1 MTGFVSRRSGLE
13 TQLCAWIFWPC
24 HTRRLREIRW
34 PAQYSR
40 TLQRPRIQAPE
51 NQAQTLISLRLLCLL
66 NCNFLEVLASRV
78 LMLKQKSGVPTNTLQ
93 AIMTP
98 KNLKR
103 PISWWHIFLAKKC
116 AYYYFACAAQP
127 VTSQFALT
135 AVPWLTQML
144 LLPNYSV
151 FCLEASCLL

>member
-1 MTGFVSRRSGLE
+1 MHWEDDRIYS
-13 TQLCAWIFWPC
+13 QKIWAWDPPPSFDFAILGSSE
-24 HTRRLREIRW
+24 RLGELLKAAKHLKST
-34 PAQYSR
+34 PQK
-40 TLQRPRIQAPE
+40 TEPRLWLP
-51 NQAQTLISLRLLCLL
+51 RLLCLL
-66 NCNFLEVLASRV
+66 NCNSLEVLANIV
-78 LMLKQKSGVPTNTLQ
+78 LMLKQKLEGLPDTLQ
-93 AIMTP
+93 ALMTP
-98 KNLKR
+98 RNLKR

-127 VTSQFALT
+127 VTSQFTLT